1 MTAEIYGGKEAQ
13 KSEFVEVCNHTD
25 IEQAI
30 IESGAGSDSHA
41 SAKRRSV
48 GERGEDCW
56 LVAAD
61 DGSGLIFLRQQNS
74 HWDRS
79 KLKKRWNRT
88 ENVTTVPAHPAR
100 KAIGAACDVAVETYT
115 GDTAEIGR
123 VSGFRFPVS
132 GIWRGHHGRGGSRR
146 GGNGREGH
154 GFSR

>member
-41 SAKRRSV
+41 SAKRSGV
-48 GERGEDCW
+48 GERGQDCW

-61 DGSGLIFLRQQNS
+61 DGSRLIFLRQQNS

-88 ENVTTVPAHPAR
+88 ENVTAVPAHSARGQSHCRCHGGRPEPAV
-100 KAIGAACDVAVETYT
+100 AA
-115 GDTAEIGR
+115 
-123 VSGFRFPVS
+123 
-132 GIWRGHHGRGGSRR
+132 
-146 GGNGREGH
+146 
-154 GFSR
+154 